1 MNKIRIYITVLLF
14 CIASSANAKYSYFEK
29 VEIKPEL
36 FSSNRFPADLVKD
49 KKGNFENLTDG
60 NNKTVWDSNYND
72 YPDDDKKFKEDH
84 YIQIELEKPLNKGDK
99 FWYILG
105 RPDSECGI
113 DGYTEDNPKG
123 VPTHF
128 MIYGSNDGNNF
139 EFMHHHDM
147 NAPQAGIS
155 FKCNNNPLDIK
166 TDNCKYIRFVCTEN
180 KSDYFSPTSKGNG
193 ENIHA
198 MRISSFEI
206 FVEHKPQPGY
216 GSFPLAGRNQTGYNG
231 KLPNDFINVEALFDN
246 NYSSYWESYY
256 YNESEQDFAGRD
268 NDSFVISMSPK
279 LSNLFEIKK
288 DESGSNKKIPL
299 TLLLG
304 RGNDELIVDKGYE
317 ENEEDKEYALKFL
330 NRKNGFPTRLAM
342 GYWDKH
348 ESKWQWVENYD
359 IPSTEPGASTT
370 LTIEVDPAWESLIFW
385 CEENEGNLKKIR
397 MHDNNG
403 LIIEKDE
410 NHCMLRLAE
419 LQLYADSKIIDL
431 EKDNFDIF
439 YTEREFKDY
448 GWQHTHGIVEDKFGE
463 TAANGDYISINN
475 WGRGNWM
482 GNITENEGNW
492 KDGEYQNNTR
502 KRILQMLGFRFQTSL
517 I

>member
-155 FKCNNNPLDIK
+155 FKCNNNP
-166 TDNCKYIRFVCTEN
+166 
-180 KSDYFSPTSKGNG
+180 S
-193 ENIHA
+193 
-198 MRISSFEI
+198 
-206 FVEHKPQPGY
+206 
-216 GSFPLAGRNQTGYNG
+216 
-231 KLPNDFINVEALFDN
+231 
-246 NYSSYWESYY
+246 
-256 YNESEQDFAGRD
+256 
-268 NDSFVISMSPK
+268 
-279 LSNLFEIKK
+279 
-288 DESGSNKKIPL
+288 
-299 TLLLG
+299 
-304 RGNDELIVDKGYE
+304 
-317 ENEEDKEYALKFL
+317 
-330 NRKNGFPTRLAM
+330 
-342 GYWDKH
+342 
-348 ESKWQWVENYD
+348 
-359 IPSTEPGASTT
+359 
-370 LTIEVDPAWESLIFW
+370 
-385 CEENEGNLKKIR
+385 
-397 MHDNNG
+397 
-403 LIIEKDE
+403 
-410 NHCMLRLAE
+410 
-419 LQLYADSKIIDL
+419 
-431 EKDNFDIF
+431 
-439 YTEREFKDY
+439 
-448 GWQHTHGIVEDKFGE
+448 
-463 TAANGDYISINN
+463 
-475 WGRGNWM
+475 
-482 GNITENEGNW
+482 
-492 KDGEYQNNTR
+492 
-502 KRILQMLGFRFQTSL
+502 
-517 I
+517 